1 MTAATPEQERLY
13 AAYSAAYGK
22 EANRR
27 LLVFIIDASFAVLG
41 LALALLDLDWSA
53 LGVFGVAWLLVR
65 EIPFFVDPH
74 PWRRVAVTIQEQFDL
89 SFYQPDWASALNK
102 LRCGAPLRDHQ
113 IRQLAATY
121 QGQAFEPDYWIDTS
135 GLLPNASALLRI
147 LQSAAWGSEGHRR
160 YSTLNYAAV
169 VLSALGLLLVAL
181 SLDLTI
187 WDAMTK
193 VAVPCTP
200 FLLGRMQAAR
210 RHRRLAERR
219 SDLYDHIKESLGQV
233 SDDADPVAV
242 RTAQDELYELRLADS
257 RIPSWLYLRYRA
269 GDKATI
275 DASIDAVVQELRE
288 RVGLRRF

>member
-53 LGVFGVAWLLVR
+53 LGVFGVAWLLSR

-89 SFYQPDWASALNK
+89 SFYQPDWASAWNR

-113 IRQLAATY
+113 VRQLAATY
-121 QGQAFEPDYWIDTS
+121 KGEAFEPDYWIDTS
-135 GLLPNASALLRI
+135 GLPPNAAALLRI

-160 YSTLNYAAV
+160 YSTINYAAV
-169 VLSALGLLLVAL
+169 ALSALGLLLVAL

-187 WDAMTK
+187 WDALTK

-210 RHRRLAERR
+210 RHRTLAERR
-219 SDLYDHIKESLGQV
+219 GALYDHAKEVLAQV
-233 SDDADPVAV
+233 TGDADPVAI
-242 RTAQDELYELRLADS
+242 RTAQDELYELRLADT
-257 RIPSWLYLRYRA
+257 RIPSQLYMWHRDR
-269 GDKATI
+269 DKATI
-275 DASIDAVVQELRE
+275 DASILTTAGELR
-288 RVGLRRF
+288 RRLEQHRL